1 MTQNTTIPFLKMNG
15 LGNDFVIIDN
25 RVHGSANP
33 KAQLLEMNEKLARS
47 IANRETGIGCDQ
59 LILLERSDKADIFMK
74 IHNSE
79 GGEVDACGNATR
91 CIGWL
96 LQAEVGRPNSSIET
110 NAGLLAAVVLPSGEV
125 TVDMGVPRFGWQD
138 IPLAEEFHDT
148 SRIELQVGPIDNPT
162 LHSPCVVNVGN
173 PHCIFWVEDV
183 EAHNLAQVGPMLEN
197 HFVFPE
203 RANITLAKI
212 ESENEITI
220 RVWERGAGVTKACGT
235 AACATIVCAVR
246 RELTGRT
253 ARVNLP
259 GGPLSMEWRESDDHI
274 LMTGAIE
281 LEYAGEF
288 DIGDFVPV

>member
-197 HFVFPE
+197 HLVFPE

-259 GGPLSMEWRESDDHI
+259 GGSLSMEWRESDDHI
-274 LMTGAIE
+274 LMTGSIE

-288 DIGDFVPV
+288 DIGDFVTV